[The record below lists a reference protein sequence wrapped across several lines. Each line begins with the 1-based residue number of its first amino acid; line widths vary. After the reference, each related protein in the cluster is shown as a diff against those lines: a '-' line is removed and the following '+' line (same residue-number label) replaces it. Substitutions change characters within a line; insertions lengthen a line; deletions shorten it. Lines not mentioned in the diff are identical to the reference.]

1 MLSFLRP
8 SVLSETLSE
17 LLFAKEVSEIPPSPW
32 SVSGAKRINFFSLFF
47 HKVRIV
53 QRNNFFLWL
62 LWIVL
67 ITLTAY
73 FVFYFD
79 SLKHLRSKFTVSEAS
94 DFVLEFS
101 DHALEHLLQT
111 LLV

>member
-1 MLSFLRP
+1 LVCFGSKKDQFFYNIRYL
-8 SVLSETLSE
+8 E
-17 LLFAKEVSEIPPSPW
+17 
-32 SVSGAKRINFFSLFF
+32 FSLFF
-47 HKVRIV
+47 YKVRIV